1 MELKRKT
8 AILQKI
14 VFELRYRRGYL
25 YLDKC
30 GRTVDA
36 LMANQPEWVL
46 KDESVS
52 PQNAP
57 LISLRNQC
65 ALTFSS
71 KKLDLGLEM
80 QPGGEPLTET
90 DIDTFTGQVEAASAL
105 IIEELG
111 LRDFERIGFRTWY
124 LFPFQTMAECRD
136 WVVGLG
142 LIQVSNQFRQA
153 FGDKLNALGASAVFE
168 GSVNF
173 RVAVN
178 QVERTAQI
186 DLGQEILNV
195 RASKLANK
203 QREVFLQQLKVK
215 KRMLANPEFAV
226 MIDVDAFQDEPKTLS
241 LREFVQTSIST
252 IQKNLVDAA
261 K

>member
-36 LMANQPEWVL
+36 LMANEPEWVL

-52 PQNAP
+52 PQSAP
-57 LISLRNQC
+57 LISLHNQC
-65 ALTFSS
+65 VLTFSP
-71 KKLDLGLEM
+71 KKLDLALEM
-80 QPGGEPLTET
+80 QSGGESLN
-90 DIDTFTGQVEAASAL
+90 DSDVATFAQQVETTSAL
-105 IIEELG
+105 IIQELG
-111 LRDFERIGFRTWY
+111 LREFERVGFRTWF

-136 WVVGLG
+136 WIIDLG
-142 LIQVSNQFRQA
+142 FVQVSDKLRTA
-153 FGDKLNALGASAVFE
+153 FGGNLNALGASAVFE
-168 GSVNF
+168 GPTTF

-195 RASKLANK
+195 RASKLPNK
-203 QREVFLQQLKVK
+203 QREVFLQQQKVK

-226 MIDVDAFQDEPKTLS
+226 MVDVDASQEEPQTLS
-241 LREFVQTSIST
+241 LRSFVESSVTT
-252 IQKNLVDAA
+252 IRNNLLQAA